1 MHRRRFLT
9 TAGLAATV
17 ATAGCS
23 GGTDGTEGTAT
34 RSGGSTA
41 GSTPTS
47 PSTATAGDGTA
58 TAPPGAESAAPTGGY
73 QDVSLPVP
81 ESELHR
87 GAGKDQIPAITEPSF
102 GPDWSEAEASLS
114 DDETVIG
121 IERGG
126 RARAY
131 PLAILDWHEIV
142 NDEFAG
148 PLLVTYCPLCGSGV
162 TADRLV
168 DGAETTFGV
177 SGLLWRSDLVMYDE
191 ATESL
196 WSQVLGR
203 AIRGPETGERLSLVP
218 STFTSW
224 GEWRETHPDGEV
236 LLPPPLSL
244 TITDTPPRNYD
255 GEAYAGYDESRRIGI
270 GYNDF
275 DDDRLHPKARV
286 VGIRVDGTARAYP
299 LSTVIDADGV
309 VNDTVAGRPVVA
321 VGAGDGTLAVYD
333 RRVDGSTRSFQP
345 GDDRTVVADG
355 SAFDIRTGVAVDGPL
370 EGSRLEQVNDR
381 SPMFWFAW
389 ADFHPNTTVYGLDG

>member
-9 TAGLAATV
+9 TAGVAAAV

-23 GGTDGTEGTAT
+23 SGADDGEGIAT
-34 RSGGSTA
+34 RSGGSTTE
-41 GSTPTS
+41 STPTDADGTV
-47 PSTATAGDGTA
+47 TATAGDGSEGPS
-58 TAPPGAESAAPTGGY
+58 APSGGY

-81 ESELHR
+81 ESELNR
-87 GAGKDQIPAITEPSF
+87 GAGKDQIPAITDPSF
-102 GPDWSEAEASLS
+102 GPDWSEAEATLS

-121 IERGG
+121 IERDG

-168 DGAETTFGV
+168 DGEETTFGV
-177 SGLLWRSDLVMYDE
+177 SGLLWRSDLVMYDQ

-203 AIRGPETGERLSLVP
+203 AIRGPQTGKRLSLVP

-224 GEWRETHPDGEV
+224 GEWRRTHPDGEV

-286 VGIRVDGTARAYP
+286 VGIRVDGTAKAYP
-299 LSTVIDADGV
+299 LSTVLDADGV
-309 VNDTVAGRPVVA
+309 VNDTVAGLPVVA

-333 RRVDGSTRSFQP
+333 RRVDGSTLSFQP

-355 SAFDIRTGVAVDGPL
+355 SAFDIRTGAATSGPL
-370 EGSRLEQVNDR
+370 AGARLDQVNDR

-389 ADFHPNTTVYGLDG
+389 ADFHPNTAVYGLEG

>member
-286 VGIRVDGTARAYP
+286 VGIRVDGTAKAYP
-299 LSTVIDADGV
+299 LSTVLDADGV

>member
-9 TAGLAATV
+9 TAGVAAAV

-23 GGTDGTEGTAT
+23 SGADDGEGTAT
-34 RSGGSTA
+34 RSGGSTTE
-41 GSTPTS
+41 STPTDADGTV
-47 PSTATAGDGTA
+47 TATAGDGSGGPS
-58 TAPPGAESAAPTGGY
+58 APSGGY

-81 ESELHR
+81 ESELNR
-87 GAGKDQIPAITEPSF
+87 GAGKDQIPAITDPSF
-102 GPDWSEAEASLS
+102 GPDWSEAEATLS

-121 IERGG
+121 IERDG

-168 DGAETTFGV
+168 DGEETTFGV
-177 SGLLWRSDLVMYDE
+177 SGLLWRSDLVMYDQ

-203 AIRGPETGERLSLVP
+203 AIRGPQTGERLSLVP

-224 GEWRETHPDGEV
+224 GEWRRTHPDGEV

-286 VGIRVDGTARAYP
+286 VGIRVDGTAKAYP
-299 LSTVIDADGV
+299 LSTVLDADGV
-309 VNDTVAGRPVVA
+309 VNDTVAGLPVVA

-333 RRVDGSTRSFQP
+333 RRVDGSTLSFQP

-355 SAFDIRTGVAVDGPL
+355 SAFDIRTGAATSGPL
-370 EGSRLEQVNDR
+370 AGARLDQVNDR

-389 ADFHPNTTVYGLDG
+389 ADFHPNTAVYGLEG

>member
-224 GEWRETHPDGEV
+224 EEWRETHPDGEV

-299 LSTVIDADGV
+299 LSTVLDADGV